1 MITIV
6 LLRTERGS
14 HLGMICRAMKNFGLT
29 NLILIDPKI
38 AKDDKEAIKHA
49 KHALDVLEK
58 AQIKRAAYLQ
68 TFDYLIGT
76 TAKLGTDYNL
86 VRSPI
91 IPEQLFSK
99 KELYGKA
106 NIALLLGPE
115 GHGLSNK
122 ELVQCDFVVTIPSSK
137 KYPTLNLANAATI
150 LFYEYFK
157 HSKKMKVNSHILPAT
172 AIEKRYIH
180 RYFQEI
186 LLELHFTT
194 PSKKKTQE
202 IVWKK
207 IIGKAFLTKREAYA
221 LLGLLKKVK
230 EKMRK

>member
-14 HLGMICRAMKNFGLT
+14 HLGMISRAMKNFGLT
-29 NLILIDPKI
+29 ELVLIDPKVTI
-38 AKDDKEAIKHA
+38 NDKEAVKHA
-49 KHALDVLEK
+49 KHALDVLKK
-58 AQIKRAAYLQ
+58 AQVKKADHLQ
-68 TFDYLIGT
+68 SFDYLIGT

-86 VRSPI
+86 IRSPI
-91 IPEQLFSK
+91 TPEQLFSK
-99 KELYGKA
+99 KEIYGKTT
-106 NIALLLGPE
+106 IALLLGPE
-115 GHGLSNK
+115 GHGLSNH
-122 ELVQCDFVVTIPSSK
+122 ELSRCDFIVTIPSSK
-137 KYPTLNLANAATI
+137 KYPTLNLANAATL

-157 HSKKMKVNSHILPAT
+157 HSKKMKVNSHILPAR

-180 RYFQEI
+180 KYFEEI
-186 LLELHFTT
+186 LSELHFTT

-202 IVWKK
+202 IAWKK

-221 LLGLLKKVK
+221 LLGLLKKIK